1 MSNVVIT
8 VKAVV
13 NPEHREAFLEAL
25 LANAEGARNDEPG
38 CQRFDVAQAKDN
50 ENEIH
55 IYEIYDDEDA
65 FKAHQESP
73 HFQAAIGK
81 IRALDAKS
89 ELAVCV
95 PLN

>member
-8 VKAVV
+8 VKALV

-25 LANAEGARNDEPG
+25 LANADGARNDEPG
-38 CQRFDVAQAKDN
+38 CQRFDVVQAADN

-65 FKAHQESP
+65 FKAHQASP

-81 IRALDAKS
+81 IR
-89 ELAVCV
+89 ELEAETELKVCT

>member
-13 NPEHREAFLEAL
+13 KPEHLEAFLEAL

-38 CQRFDVAQAKDN
+38 CQRFDVVQAADN

-65 FKAHQESP
+65 FKAHQQSP
-73 HFQAAIGK
+73 HFQTAIGK
-81 IRALDAKS
+81 IRALDAETEMK
-89 ELAVCV
+89 VCK